1 LCHQKVHWFSPEG
14 GKRRCEYRQA
24 VVLDLPC
31 VTCRQEIAKV
41 LCEYMIEY
49 EEWPNSVPV
58 KKTVFCQKNSVPGP
72 KPGGVFLKAFF
83 IGFLSSKLS
92 KHSFPNCCNFFVSVS
107 VARTCC
113 CGGVSAVLPAACCP
127 ELEIPDISALSKTT
141 PRLSYPLSV
150 VNPAGRVCSLLVDH
164 ARVHAR
170 TGGQPRS
177 P

>member
-1 LCHQKVHWFSPEG
+1 MCHQKVHWFSPEG

-92 KHSFPNCCNFFVSVS
+92 KQSFPNCCNFFVSVR

-113 CGGVSAVLPAACCP
+113 CGGVSASATRRALLHPGQLCC
-127 ELEIPDISALSKTT
+127 
-141 PRLSYPLSV
+141 RQ
-150 VNPAGRVCSLLVDH
+150 LLGP
-164 ARVHAR
+164 
-170 TGGQPRS
+170 GGQASAKAVPGYICPCQRL
-177 P
+177 PGPN